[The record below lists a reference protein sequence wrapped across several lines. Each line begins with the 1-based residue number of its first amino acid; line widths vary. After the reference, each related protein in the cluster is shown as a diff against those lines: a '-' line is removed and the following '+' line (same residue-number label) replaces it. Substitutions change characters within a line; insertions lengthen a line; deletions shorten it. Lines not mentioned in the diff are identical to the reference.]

1 MKYSAK
7 RKKLRD
13 ELFVG
18 EKVLVL
24 AERIKKKAAPGKF
37 YKQSVQNISYFNKDR
52 IFIMKKIQPM
62 DGIRYYWLKDAQNNK
77 KLAKRFQRTELL
89 AIRGNFVM

>member
-18 EKVLVL
+18 EKVFVL
-24 AERIKKKAAPGKF
+24 AERIKKKTAPGKS

-52 IFIMKKIQPM
+52 TFIIRKIQTI
-62 DGIRYYWLKDAQNNK
+62 DGIKQYWLKAAQNNK
-77 KLAKRFQRTELL
+77 KLAKRFQETELF
-89 AIRGNFVM
+89 ATRGNFVV